1 MSDHYRFGIVAGE
14 KSGDILGASLIS
26 ALRNYF
32 PNAEF
37 IGVGGSD
44 MVALGCESLCPI
56 DRLSVM
62 GFVEPLRRLPELL
75 ILKRKLRR
83 RFLAERIDAFIGID
97 SPVFNISLAKALKN
111 KGIKTIHFVSPTI
124 WAYRENRVSNIKKSI
139 DLMLTLF
146 PFEKDIYKKHEI
158 KAECVGHPLADQLS
172 LKDRICN
179 YRTQLGIPNDQTVV
193 ALLPGSRVDEVNRL
207 APIFFETAL
216 EALQKYPKLKFLV
229 PFSNLETHLRLKS
242 YMANSSIVAG
252 EQFILINDSHAA
264 LDASDFAFITS
275 GTATLEALFLRKPM
289 VICYKLA
296 PISYLIGSRLIKVPY
311 IGLPNILA
319 NEKIVPEYIQKEV
332 TTTALLGELD
342 EFMSGVKSFSE
353 LLIKYEEI
361 HEGLRGGASEKAA
374 SQIFRLVSKIEL

>member
-32 PNAEF
+32 PDAEF
-37 IGVGGSD
+37 IGVGGSE

-75 ILKRKLRR
+75 TLKRKLRR

-97 SPVFNISLAKALKN
+97 SPVFNLSLAKALKS

-124 WAYRENRVSNIKKSI
+124 WAYRENRVFNIKKSI

-146 PFEKDIYKKHEI
+146 PFEKDLYKKHKI

-172 LKDRICN
+172 LKDRSCN

-207 APIFFETAL
+207 APMFFETAL

-242 YMANSSIVAG
+242 YMANLSIVAG
-252 EQFILINDSHAA
+252 EQFTLVNDSHAA

-332 TTTALLGELD
+332 TTTALLDELD
-342 EFMSGVKSFSE
+342 EFMSGMKSFSE

-361 HEGLRGGASEKAA
+361 HEDLRGGASEKAA
-374 SQIFRLVSKIEL
+374 SEIFRLVSKI

>member
-37 IGVGGSD
+37 IGVGGSE

-75 ILKRKLRR
+75 TLKRKLRR

-97 SPVFNISLAKALKN
+97 SPFFNLSLAKALKS

-124 WAYRENRVSNIKKSI
+124 WAYRENRVFNIKKSI

-146 PFEKDIYKKHEI
+146 PFEKDLYKKHKI

-172 LKDRICN
+172 LKDRSCN

-207 APIFFETAL
+207 APMFFETAL

-229 PFSNLETHLRLKS
+229 PFSNVETHLRLKS
-242 YMANSSIVAG
+242 YMANLSIVAG
-252 EQFILINDSHAA
+252 EQFTLINDSHAA

-296 PISYLIGSRLIKVPY
+296 PSSYLIGSRLIKVPY

-332 TTTALLGELD
+332 TTTALLDELD
-342 EFMSGVKSFSE
+342 EFMSGMKSFSE

-361 HEGLRGGASEKAA
+361 HEDLRGGASEKAA
-374 SQIFRLVSKIEL
+374 SAIFRLVSKI

>member
-37 IGVGGSD
+37 IGVGGPE

-75 ILKRKLRR
+75 TLKRRLRR

-97 SPVFNISLAKALKN
+97 YPVFNLSLAKALKN

-124 WAYRENRVSNIKKSI
+124 WAYRENRVFNIKKSI

-146 PFEKDIYKKHEI
+146 PFEKDLYKKHKI

-172 LKDRICN
+172 LKDRSCN

-207 APIFFETAL
+207 APMFFETAL

-229 PFSNLETHLRLKS
+229 PFSNVETHLRLKS
-242 YMANSSIVAG
+242 YMANLSIVAG
-252 EQFILINDSHAA
+252 EQFTLINDSHAA

-332 TTTALLGELD
+332 TTTALLDELD
-342 EFMSGVKSFSE
+342 EFMSGMKSFSE

-361 HEGLRGGASEKAA
+361 HEDLRGGASEKAA
-374 SQIFRLVSKIEL
+374 SAIFRLVLKI

>member
-37 IGVGGSD
+37 IGVGGSE

-75 ILKRKLRR
+75 ALKRKLRR

-97 SPVFNISLAKALKN
+97 SPVFNLNLAKALKN

-124 WAYRENRVSNIKKSI
+124 WAYRENRVFNIKKSI

-146 PFEKDIYKKHEI
+146 PFEKDIYKKHKI

-172 LKDRICN
+172 LKDRSCN
-179 YRTQLGIPNDQTVV
+179 RRTQLGIPNDQTVV

-207 APIFFETAL
+207 APMFFETAL

-242 YMANSSIVAG
+242 HMANLSIVAG
-252 EQFILINDSHAA
+252 EQFTLINDSHAA

-311 IGLPNILA
+311 VGLPNILA

-342 EFMSGVKSFSE
+342 EFMGGVKSFSE

-361 HEGLRGGASEKAA
+361 HEDLRGGASEKAA
-374 SQIFRLVSKIEL
+374 SEIFRLVSKI

>member
-37 IGVGGSD
+37 IGVGGSE

-75 ILKRKLRR
+75 TLKRKLRR
-83 RFLAERIDAFIGID
+83 RFLAEQIDAFIGID
-97 SPVFNISLAKALKN
+97 SPVFNLSLAKALKN

-124 WAYRENRVSNIKKSI
+124 WAYRENRVFNIKKSI

-146 PFEKDIYKKHEI
+146 PFEKDIYKKHKI

-172 LKDRICN
+172 LKDRSCN

-207 APIFFETAL
+207 APMFFETAL

-242 YMANSSIVAG
+242 YMANLSIVAG
-252 EQFILINDSHAA
+252 EQFTLVNDSHAA

-332 TTTALLGELD
+332 TTTALLDELD
-342 EFMSGVKSFSE
+342 EFMSGMKSFSE

-361 HEGLRGGASEKAA
+361 HEDLRGGASEKAA
-374 SQIFRLVSKIEL
+374 SEIFRLVSKI

>member
-26 ALRNYF
+26 ALRHYF

-37 IGVGGSD
+37 IGVGGSE

-75 ILKRKLRR
+75 TLKRKLRR

-97 SPVFNISLAKALKN
+97 SPVFNLSLAKALKN

-124 WAYRENRVSNIKKSI
+124 WAYRENRVFNIKKSI

-146 PFEKDIYKKHEI
+146 PFEKDIYKKHKI

-172 LKDRICN
+172 LKVRGCN

-193 ALLPGSRVDEVNRL
+193 ALLPGSRVDEVNRI
-207 APIFFETAL
+207 APMFFETAL

-242 YMANSSIVAG
+242 YMANLSIVAG
-252 EQFILINDSHAA
+252 EQFTLINNSHAA

-311 IGLPNILA
+311 VGLPNILA

-342 EFMSGVKSFSE
+342 EFMGGVKSFSE

-361 HEGLRGGASEKAA
+361 HEDLRGGASEKAA
-374 SQIFRLVSKIEL
+374 SEIFRLVSKI

>member
-32 PNAEF
+32 PDAEF
-37 IGVGGSD
+37 IGVGGSE

-75 ILKRKLRR
+75 TLKRKLRR

-97 SPVFNISLAKALKN
+97 SPVFNLSLAKALKN

-124 WAYRENRVSNIKKSI
+124 WAYRENRVFNIKKSI

-146 PFEKDIYKKHEI
+146 PFEKDIYKKHKI

-172 LKDRICN
+172 FKDRSCN
-179 YRTQLGIPNDQTVV
+179 RRTQLGIPNDQTVV

-207 APIFFETAL
+207 APMFFETAL

-242 YMANSSIVAG
+242 HMANLSIVAG
-252 EQFILINDSHAA
+252 EQFTLINDSHAA

-311 IGLPNILA
+311 VGLPNILA

-342 EFMSGVKSFSE
+342 EFMGGVKSFSE

-361 HEGLRGGASEKAA
+361 HEDLRGGASEKAA
-374 SQIFRLVSKIEL
+374 SGIFRLVSKI

>member
-37 IGVGGSD
+37 IGVGGPE

-75 ILKRKLRR
+75 TLKRKLRR

-97 SPVFNISLAKALKN
+97 SPFFNLSLAKALKN

-124 WAYRENRVSNIKKSI
+124 WAYRENRVFNIKKSI

-146 PFEKDIYKKHEI
+146 PFEKDLYKKHKI

-172 LKDRICN
+172 LKDRSCN

-207 APIFFETAL
+207 APMFFETAL

-229 PFSNLETHLRLKS
+229 PFSNVETHLRLKS
-242 YMANSSIVAG
+242 YMANLSIVAG
-252 EQFILINDSHAA
+252 EQFTLINDSHAA

-332 TTTALLGELD
+332 TTTALLDELD
-342 EFMSGVKSFSE
+342 EFMSGMKSFSE

-361 HEGLRGGASEKAA
+361 HEDLRGGASEKAA
-374 SQIFRLVSKIEL
+374 SAIFRLVSKI

>member
-37 IGVGGSD
+37 IGVGGSE

-75 ILKRKLRR
+75 TLKRKLQR

-97 SPVFNISLAKALKN
+97 SPVFNLNLAKALKN
-111 KGIKTIHFVSPTI
+111 RGIKTIHFVSPTV
-124 WAYRENRVSNIKKSI
+124 WAYRENRVYSIKKST

-146 PFEKDIYKKHEI
+146 PFEKNIYKKHNI

-172 LKDRICN
+172 LKDRSCN

-207 APIFFETAL
+207 APVFFETAL
-216 EALQKYPKLKFLV
+216 EALQKYPRLKFLV
-229 PFSNLETHLRLKS
+229 PFSNIETHLRLKS
-242 YMANSSIVAG
+242 HMANLSIVAG
-252 EQFILINDSHAA
+252 EQFTLINDSHAA
-264 LDASDFAFITS
+264 LDASDFAFIAS

-296 PISYLIGSRLIKVPY
+296 PISYLIGSSLIKVPY

-342 EFMSGVKSFSE
+342 EFISGVQSFTE

-361 HEGLRGGASEKAA
+361 HENLRGGASEKAA
-374 SQIFRLVSKIEL
+374 SEIFRLVS

>member
-32 PNAEF
+32 PDAEF
-37 IGVGGSD
+37 IGVGGSE

-75 ILKRKLRR
+75 TLKRKLRR

-97 SPVFNISLAKALKN
+97 SPVFNLSLAKALKN

-124 WAYRENRVSNIKKSI
+124 WAYRENRVFNIKKSI

-146 PFEKDIYKKHEI
+146 PFEKDIYKKHKI

-172 LKDRICN
+172 LKDRSCN
-179 YRTQLGIPNDQTVV
+179 RRTQLGIPNDQTVV

-207 APIFFETAL
+207 APMFFETAL

-242 YMANSSIVAG
+242 HMANLSIVAG
-252 EQFILINDSHAA
+252 EQFTLINDSHAA

-311 IGLPNILA
+311 VGLPNILA

-342 EFMSGVKSFSE
+342 EFMGGVKSFSE

-361 HEGLRGGASEKAA
+361 HEDLRGGASEKAA
-374 SQIFRLVSKIEL
+374 SEIFRLVSKI

>member
-37 IGVGGSD
+37 IGVGGSE

-75 ILKRKLRR
+75 TLKRKLRR

-97 SPVFNISLAKALKN
+97 SPVFNLSLAKALKN

-124 WAYRENRVSNIKKSI
+124 WAYRENRVFNIKKSI

-146 PFEKDIYKKHEI
+146 PFEKDIYKKHKI

-172 LKDRICN
+172 LKDRSCN
-179 YRTQLGIPNDQTVV
+179 RRTQLGIPNDQTVV

-207 APIFFETAL
+207 APMFFETAL

-242 YMANSSIVAG
+242 HMANLSIVAG
-252 EQFILINDSHAA
+252 EQFTLINDSHAA

-311 IGLPNILA
+311 VGLPNILA

-342 EFMSGVKSFSE
+342 EFMGGVKSFSE

-361 HEGLRGGASEKAA
+361 HEDLRGGASEKAA
-374 SQIFRLVSKIEL
+374 SEIFRLVSKI

>member
-37 IGVGGSD
+37 FGVGGSE

-62 GFVEPLRRLPELL
+62 GFVEPLSRLPELL
-75 ILKRKLRR
+75 TLKRKLRR

-97 SPVFNISLAKALKN
+97 SPVFNLSLAKALRN
-111 KGIKTIHFVSPTI
+111 KGIKTVHFVSPTI
-124 WAYRENRVSNIKKSI
+124 WAYRENRVFNIKKSI

-146 PFEKDIYKKHEI
+146 PFEKDLYKKHKI

-172 LKDRICN
+172 LKDRSCN

-207 APIFFETAL
+207 APMFFETAL

-242 YMANSSIVAG
+242 HMANLSIVAG
-252 EQFILINDSHAA
+252 EQFTLINDSHAA
-264 LDASDFAFITS
+264 LDASDFAFIAS

-296 PISYLIGSRLIKVPY
+296 PISYLIGSSLIKVPY

-332 TTTALLGELD
+332 TTTALLGEID
-342 EFMSGVKSFSE
+342 EFISGVQSFTE

-361 HEGLRGGASEKAA
+361 HENLRGGASEKAA
-374 SQIFRLVSKIEL
+374 SEIFRLVSKI

>member
-37 IGVGGSD
+37 IGVGGSE

-75 ILKRKLRR
+75 TLKRKLRR

-97 SPVFNISLAKALKN
+97 SPVFNLSLAKALKN

-124 WAYRENRVSNIKKSI
+124 WAYRENRVFNIKKSI

-146 PFEKDIYKKHEI
+146 PFEKDIYKKHKI

-172 LKDRICN
+172 LKDRSCN

-207 APIFFETAL
+207 APMFFETAL

-242 YMANSSIVAG
+242 HMANLSIVAG
-252 EQFILINDSHAA
+252 EQFTLINDSHAA

-296 PISYLIGSRLIKVPY
+296 PISYLIGSSLIKVPY

-342 EFMSGVKSFSE
+342 EFMNGEKSFSE

-361 HEGLRGGASEKAA
+361 HEDLRGGASEKAA
-374 SQIFRLVSKIEL
+374 SEIFRLVSKI

>member
-14 KSGDILGASLIS
+14 KSGDILGASLIL
-26 ALRNYF
+26 ALKHYF

-37 IGVGGSD
+37 IGVGGSE
-44 MVALGCESLCPI
+44 MVALGCESLCSI

-75 ILKRKLRR
+75 TLKRKLRR

-97 SPVFNISLAKALKN
+97 SPVFNLSLAKALKN

-124 WAYRENRVSNIKKSI
+124 WAYRENRVFNIKKSI

-146 PFEKDIYKKHEI
+146 PFEKNIYKKHKI

-172 LKDRICN
+172 LKDRTCN
-179 YRTQLGIPNDQTVV
+179 YRTQLGIPDDQAVV

-207 APIFFETAL
+207 APMFFETAL

-242 YMANSSIVAG
+242 HMANLSIVAG
-252 EQFILINDSHAA
+252 EQFTLMNDSHAA

-319 NEKIVPEYIQKEV
+319 NEKIVPEYIQTEV

-353 LLIKYEEI
+353 LMIKYEEI
-361 HEGLRGGASEKAA
+361 HEDLRGGASEKAA
-374 SQIFRLVSKIEL
+374 SEIFRLVSKI

>member
-37 IGVGGSD
+37 IGVGGSE

-75 ILKRKLRR
+75 TLKRKLRR

-97 SPVFNISLAKALKN
+97 SPVFNLSLAKALKN

-124 WAYRENRVSNIKKSI
+124 WAYRENRVFNIKKSI

-146 PFEKDIYKKHEI
+146 PFEKDLYKKHKI

-172 LKDRICN
+172 LKDRSCN
-179 YRTQLGIPNDQTVV
+179 RRTQLGIPNDQTVV

-207 APIFFETAL
+207 APMFFETAL

-242 YMANSSIVAG
+242 YMANLSIVAG
-252 EQFILINDSHAA
+252 EQFTLMNDSHAA

-296 PISYLIGSRLIKVPY
+296 PISYLIGSSLIKVPY

-342 EFMSGVKSFSE
+342 EFISGVQSFTE

-361 HEGLRGGASEKAA
+361 HENLRGGASEKAA
-374 SQIFRLVSKIEL
+374 SEIFRLVS

>member
-14 KSGDILGASLIS
+14 KSGDILGASLIL
-26 ALRNYF
+26 ALKHYF

-37 IGVGGSD
+37 IGVGGSE
-44 MVALGCESLCPI
+44 MVALGCESLCSI

-75 ILKRKLRR
+75 TLKRKLRR

-97 SPVFNISLAKALKN
+97 SPVFNLSLAKALKS

-124 WAYRENRVSNIKKSI
+124 WAYRENRVFNIKKSI

-146 PFEKDIYKKHEI
+146 PFEKDLYKKHKI

-172 LKDRICN
+172 LKDRSCN

-207 APIFFETAL
+207 APMFFETAL

-242 YMANSSIVAG
+242 YMANLSIVAG
-252 EQFILINDSHAA
+252 EQFTLVNDSHAA

-332 TTTALLGELD
+332 TTTALLDELD
-342 EFMSGVKSFSE
+342 EFMSGMKSFSE

-361 HEGLRGGASEKAA
+361 HEDLRGGASEKAA
-374 SQIFRLVSKIEL
+374 SEIFRLVSKN

>member
-37 IGVGGSD
+37 IGVGGSE

-75 ILKRKLRR
+75 TLKRKLRR

-97 SPVFNISLAKALKN
+97 SPVFNLSLAKALKS

-124 WAYRENRVSNIKKSI
+124 WAYRENRVFNIKKSI

-146 PFEKDIYKKHEI
+146 PFEKDLYKKHKI

-172 LKDRICN
+172 LKDRSCN

-207 APIFFETAL
+207 APMFFETAL

-242 YMANSSIVAG
+242 YMANLSIVAG
-252 EQFILINDSHAA
+252 EQFTLVNDSHAA

-332 TTTALLGELD
+332 TTTALLDELD
-342 EFMSGVKSFSE
+342 EFMSGMKSFSE

-361 HEGLRGGASEKAA
+361 HEDLRGGASEKAA
-374 SQIFRLVSKIEL
+374 SEIFRLVSKI

>member
-32 PNAEF
+32 PDAEF
-37 IGVGGSD
+37 IGVGGSE

-75 ILKRKLRR
+75 TLKRKLRR

-97 SPVFNISLAKALKN
+97 SPVFNLSLAKALKN

-124 WAYRENRVSNIKKSI
+124 WAYRENRVFNIKKSI

-146 PFEKDIYKKHEI
+146 PFEKDIYKKHKI

-172 LKDRICN
+172 FKDRSCN
-179 YRTQLGIPNDQTVV
+179 RRTQLGIPNDQTVV

-207 APIFFETAL
+207 APMFFETAL

-242 YMANSSIVAG
+242 HMANLSIVAG
-252 EQFILINDSHAA
+252 EQFTLMNDSHAA

-311 IGLPNILA
+311 VGLPNILA

-342 EFMSGVKSFSE
+342 EFMGGVKSFSE

-361 HEGLRGGASEKAA
+361 HEDLRGGASEKAA
-374 SQIFRLVSKIEL
+374 SEIFRLVSKI

>member
-37 IGVGGSD
+37 IGVGGSE

-75 ILKRKLRR
+75 TLKRKLRR

-97 SPVFNISLAKALKN
+97 SPVFNLSLAKALKS
-111 KGIKTIHFVSPTI
+111 KGIKTIHFVSPTV
-124 WAYRENRVSNIKKSI
+124 WAYRENRVFNIKKSI

-146 PFEKDIYKKHEI
+146 PFEKDLYKKHKI

-172 LKDRICN
+172 LKDRSCN

-207 APIFFETAL
+207 APMFFETAL

-242 YMANSSIVAG
+242 YMANLSIVAG
-252 EQFILINDSHAA
+252 EQFTLVNDSHAA

-332 TTTALLGELD
+332 TTTALLDELD
-342 EFMSGVKSFSE
+342 EFMSGMKSFSE

-361 HEGLRGGASEKAA
+361 HEDLRGGASEKAA
-374 SQIFRLVSKIEL
+374 SEIFRLVSKN

>member
-37 IGVGGSD
+37 IGVGGSE

-75 ILKRKLRR
+75 TLKRKLRR

-97 SPVFNISLAKALKN
+97 SPVFNLNLAKALKN

-124 WAYRENRVSNIKKSI
+124 WAYRENRVFNIKKSI

-146 PFEKDIYKKHEI
+146 PFEKDIYKKHKI

-172 LKDRICN
+172 LKDRGCN
-179 YRTQLGIPNDQTVV
+179 LRTQLGIPNDQTVV

-207 APIFFETAL
+207 APMFFETAL

-242 YMANSSIVAG
+242 YMANLSIVAG
-252 EQFILINDSHAA
+252 EQFTLINDSHAA

-342 EFMSGVKSFSE
+342 EFISGVQSFSE

-361 HEGLRGGASEKAA
+361 HEDLRGGASEKAA
-374 SQIFRLVSKIEL
+374 SEIFRLVSKI

>member
-32 PNAEF
+32 PDAEF
-37 IGVGGSD
+37 IGVGGSE

-75 ILKRKLRR
+75 TLKRKLRR

-97 SPVFNISLAKALKN
+97 SPVFNLSLAKALKN

-124 WAYRENRVSNIKKSI
+124 WAYRENRVFNIKKSI

-146 PFEKDIYKKHEI
+146 PFEKDIYKKHKI

-172 LKDRICN
+172 FKDRSCN
-179 YRTQLGIPNDQTVV
+179 RRTQLGIPNDQTVV

-207 APIFFETAL
+207 APMFFETAL

-242 YMANSSIVAG
+242 YMANLSIVAG
-252 EQFILINDSHAA
+252 EQFTLINDSHAA

-342 EFMSGVKSFSE
+342 EFMGGVKSFSE

-361 HEGLRGGASEKAA
+361 HEDLRGGASEKAA
-374 SQIFRLVSKIEL
+374 SEIFRLVSKI

>member
-32 PNAEF
+32 PDAEF
-37 IGVGGSD
+37 IGVGGSE

-75 ILKRKLRR
+75 TLKRKLRR

-97 SPVFNISLAKALKN
+97 SPVFNLSLAKALKN

-124 WAYRENRVSNIKKSI
+124 WAYRENRVFNIKKSI

-146 PFEKDIYKKHEI
+146 PFEKDIYKKHKI

-172 LKDRICN
+172 FKDRSCN
-179 YRTQLGIPNDQTVV
+179 RRTQLGIPNDQTVV

-207 APIFFETAL
+207 APMFFETAL

-242 YMANSSIVAG
+242 HMANLSIVAG
-252 EQFILINDSHAA
+252 EQFTLINDSHAA

-311 IGLPNILA
+311 VGLPNILA

-342 EFMSGVKSFSE
+342 EFMGGVKSFSE

-361 HEGLRGGASEKAA
+361 HEDLRGGASEKAA
-374 SQIFRLVSKIEL
+374 SEIFRLVSKI

>member
-37 IGVGGSD
+37 IGVGGSE

-75 ILKRKLRR
+75 TLKRKLRR

-97 SPVFNISLAKALKN
+97 SPVFNLSLAKALKN

-124 WAYRENRVSNIKKSI
+124 WAYRENRVFNIKKSI

-146 PFEKDIYKKHEI
+146 PFEKDIYKKHKI

-172 LKDRICN
+172 FKDRSCN
-179 YRTQLGIPNDQTVV
+179 RRTQLGIPNDQTVV

-207 APIFFETAL
+207 APMFFETAL

-242 YMANSSIVAG
+242 HMANLSIVAG
-252 EQFILINDSHAA
+252 EQFTLINDSHAA

-311 IGLPNILA
+311 VGLPNILA

-342 EFMSGVKSFSE
+342 EFMGGVKSFSE

-361 HEGLRGGASEKAA
+361 HEDLRGGASEKAA
-374 SQIFRLVSKIEL
+374 SEIFRLVSKI

>member
-37 IGVGGSD
+37 IGVGGSE

-75 ILKRKLRR
+75 TLKRKLQR

-97 SPVFNISLAKALKN
+97 SPVFNLNLAKALKN
-111 KGIKTIHFVSPTI
+111 RGIKTIHFVSPTV
-124 WAYRENRVSNIKKSI
+124 WAYRENRVYSIKKST

-146 PFEKDIYKKHEI
+146 PFEKNIYKKHNI

-172 LKDRICN
+172 LKDRSCN

-207 APIFFETAL
+207 APVFFETAL
-216 EALQKYPKLKFLV
+216 EALQKYPRLKFLV
-229 PFSNLETHLRLKS
+229 PFSNIETHLRLKS
-242 YMANSSIVAG
+242 HMANLSIVAG
-252 EQFILINDSHAA
+252 EQFTLINDSHAA
-264 LDASDFAFITS
+264 LNASDFAFIAS

-332 TTTALLGELD
+332 TTTALLDELD
-342 EFMSGVKSFSE
+342 EFMSGVKPSSE

-361 HEGLRGGASEKAA
+361 HEDLRGGASEKAA
-374 SQIFRLVSKIEL
+374 SEIFRLVSKI

>member
-37 IGVGGSD
+37 IGVGGPE

-75 ILKRKLRR
+75 TLKRRLRR

-97 SPVFNISLAKALKN
+97 YPVFNLSLAKALKN

-124 WAYRENRVSNIKKSI
+124 WAYRENRVFNIKKSI

-146 PFEKDIYKKHEI
+146 PFEKDLYKKHKI

-172 LKDRICN
+172 LKDRSCN

-207 APIFFETAL
+207 APMFFETAL

-229 PFSNLETHLRLKS
+229 PFSNVETHLRLKS
-242 YMANSSIVAG
+242 YMANLSIVAG
-252 EQFILINDSHAA
+252 EQFTLINDSHAA

-332 TTTALLGELD
+332 TTTALLDELD
-342 EFMSGVKSFSE
+342 EFMSGMKSFSE

-361 HEGLRGGASEKAA
+361 HEDLRGGASEKAA
-374 SQIFRLVSKIEL
+374 SEIFRLVSKI

>member
-32 PNAEF
+32 PDAEF
-37 IGVGGSD
+37 IGVGGSE

-75 ILKRKLRR
+75 SLKRKLRR
-83 RFLAERIDAFIGID
+83 RFLAERVDAFIGID
-97 SPVFNISLAKALKN
+97 SPVFNLSLAKALKN
-111 KGIKTIHFVSPTI
+111 KGVKTIHFVSPTI
-124 WAYRENRVSNIKKSI
+124 WAYRENRVFNIKKSI

-146 PFEKDIYKKHEI
+146 PFEKDIYKKHKI

-172 LKDRICN
+172 FKDRSCN
-179 YRTQLGIPNDQTVV
+179 RRAQLGIPNDQTVV

-207 APIFFETAL
+207 APMFFETAL

-242 YMANSSIVAG
+242 HMANLSIVAG
-252 EQFILINDSHAA
+252 EQFTLMNDSHAA

-319 NEKIVPEYIQKEV
+319 NEKIVPEYIQEEV

-361 HEGLRGGASEKAA
+361 HEDLRGGASEKAA
-374 SQIFRLVSKIEL
+374 SEIFRLVSKI

>member
-26 ALRNYF
+26 SLRHYF

-37 IGVGGSD
+37 IGVGGSE

-75 ILKRKLRR
+75 TLKRKLRR

-97 SPVFNISLAKALKN
+97 SPVFNLSLAKALKN

-124 WAYRENRVSNIKKSI
+124 WAYRENRVFNIKKSI

-146 PFEKDIYKKHEI
+146 PFEKDIYKKHKI

-172 LKDRICN
+172 LKDRVCN
-179 YRTQLGIPNDQTVV
+179 LRTQLGIPNDQTVV
-193 ALLPGSRVDEVNRL
+193 ALLPGSRVDEVNRI
-207 APIFFETAL
+207 APMFFETAL

-229 PFSNLETHLRLKS
+229 PFSSLETHLRLKS
-242 YMANSSIVAG
+242 YMANLSIVAG
-252 EQFILINDSHAA
+252 EQFTLINDSHAA

-332 TTTALLGELD
+332 TTTALLDELD
-342 EFMSGVKSFSE
+342 EFMSGVKPFSE
-353 LLIKYEEI
+353 LLKKYEEI
-361 HEGLRGGASEKAA
+361 HEDLRGGASEKAA
-374 SQIFRLVSKIEL
+374 SEIFRLVSKI

>member
-37 IGVGGSD
+37 IGVGGSE

-75 ILKRKLRR
+75 TLKRKLRR

-97 SPVFNISLAKALKN
+97 SPVFNLSLAKALKN
-111 KGIKTIHFVSPTI
+111 KGIKTIHFVSPTV
-124 WAYRENRVSNIKKSI
+124 WAYRENRVFNIKKSI

-146 PFEKDIYKKHEI
+146 PFEKDIYKKHKI

-172 LKDRICN
+172 LKDRSCN

-242 YMANSSIVAG
+242 YMANLSIVAG
-252 EQFILINDSHAA
+252 EQFTLINDSHAA

-342 EFMSGVKSFSE
+342 EFMSGVKSFTE

-361 HEGLRGGASEKAA
+361 HEDLRGGASEKAA
-374 SQIFRLVSKIEL
+374 SEIFRLVSKI